1 MDSVSRADFITR
13 MKALDSGLPRQ
24 LLNDLADALC
34 GKTKLISFN
43 NLIDFLDIKNLPI
56 PSLPEGDFEEEHE
69 DDEDY
74 TDGGGGGGGGGH
86 HADPSSADSRERRL
100 GRADF
105 GRPPGDEDDDSEDE
119 EVYTVVPREDAR
131 RPMKPSDPISRDGE
145 RQQTAEGTSLI
156 DISNIFFAPSFVSS
170 DTCAVLLCA

>member
-1 MDSVSRADFITR
+1 MSMCSYGMDSVSRADFITR

-34 GKTKLISFN
+34 GKTKLISFS

-74 TDGGGGGGGGGH
+74 ADGGGGGR
-86 HADPSSADSRERRL
+86 HADTSAASSERRL
-100 GRADF
+100 VAEF
-105 GRPPGDEDDDSEDE
+105 GRQTGDEDDDSEDE
-119 EVYTVVPREDAR
+119 EVYTVVPREDSR
-131 RPMKPSDPISRDGE
+131 RPVVKPSIPMPRDGAQ
-145 RQQTAEGTSLI
+145 QQTAEGTSSPLRASSRCLI
-156 DISNIFFAPSFVSS
+156 HR
-170 DTCAVLLCA
+170 CLLCS